1 MKSVG
6 SIIELRDDFVH
17 LIDFNSLLSAAMK
30 IAFSSRSSRYQ
41 NDLEIRFPNRRD
53 PIPGFRFQRWIS
65 RLIANL

>member
-41 NDLEIRFPNRRD
+41 NDLEIRFPN
-53 PIPGFRFQRWIS
+53 
-65 RLIANL
+65 